1 MEATLKLSSV
11 SSSKRR
17 KEEATHHIQVR
28 IPRHVHGIEADPAA
42 GNSWQRDIKLR
53 GAAPGQGGVH
63 QGKIREARETAAMG
77 RAQASTSNQ
86 GGSACLPSHVHAS
99 PAMQAALAHM
109 DLQLLPPRRVHC
121 ELVCGPHP
129 QK

>member
-1 MEATLKLSSV
+1 M
-11 SSSKRR
+11 
-17 KEEATHHIQVR
+17 
-28 IPRHVHGIEADPAA
+28 
-42 GNSWQRDIKLR
+42 
-53 GAAPGQGGVH
+53 H

-129 QK
+129 QKQACGAAGPARVAAGSPQVRAADGQPVPARRKLQAKAGAKSTCVQDTL